1 MIAGN
6 GAVPPYISREGFKGV
21 DEIAIRAATRGEVI
35 GARIEKLAAE
45 TKATP
50 GVLGRQTRA

>member
-1 MIAGN
+1 MG
-6 GAVPPYISREGFKGV
+6 REGFKGV
-21 DEIAIRAATRGEVI
+21 DEIAIRAAARGEVI